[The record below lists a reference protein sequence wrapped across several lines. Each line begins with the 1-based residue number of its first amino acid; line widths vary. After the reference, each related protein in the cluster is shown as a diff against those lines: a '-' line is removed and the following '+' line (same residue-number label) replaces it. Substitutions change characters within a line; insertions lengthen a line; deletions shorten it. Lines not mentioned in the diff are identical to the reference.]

1 MSVILKPAGA
11 SMSSRSE
18 EQLHGDASRVTGSC
32 DTCPLGGAI
41 ERRAFFREA
50 AAAAAAVFAALG
62 IVASD
67 ARAMPVR
74 AVAALSARGDER
86 TYPIPA
92 ADGATID
99 KEESVI
105 VVRWQNLAYV
115 FSLACPHQN
124 TALKWEQHDAQFQCP
139 KHHSKYRPD
148 GSFIEGRATRGM
160 DRFAVRRDGEKIVV
174 DLDKLY
180 QQDTDPAE
188 WKAAFIPL

>member
-1 MSVILKPAGA
+1 MEDRDEKRGSSADAATAA
-11 SMSSRSE
+11 SCE
-18 EQLHGDASRVTGSC
+18 V
-32 DTCPLGGAI
+32 CPLGEAMA
-41 ERRAFFREA
+41 RRVFLREA
-50 AAAAAAVFAALG
+50 ALAAAAIFVTLG
-62 IVASD
+62 VGASE

-74 AVAALSARGDER
+74 VGSALSGHEDER
-86 TYPIPA
+86 MYPIPS

-105 VVRWQNLAYV
+105 VVRWEGSVYV

-124 TALKWEQHDAQFQCP
+124 TALKWEQQESRFQCP

-160 DRFAVRRDGEKIVV
+160 DRFAIRRDGDNVVV

-180 QQDTDPAE
+180 QQNTDLAA
-188 WKAAFIPL
+188 WKAAVIQV

>member
-1 MSVILKPAGA
+1 MEYSEGEDRSSAGA
-11 SMSSRSE
+11 TTS
-18 EQLHGDASRVTGSC
+18 DSC
-32 DTCPLGGAI
+32 EACPLGEAMV
-41 ERRAFFREA
+41 RRAFLRDA
-50 AAAAAAVFAALG
+50 ALAMAAIFAALG
-62 IVASD
+62 VASSE

-74 AVAALSARGDER
+74 VASALSTHDDER
-86 TYPIPA
+86 TYPIPN

-105 VVRWQNLAYV
+105 VVRWQGSVYV

-124 TALKWEQHDAQFQCP
+124 TALKWEAPESRFQCP

-160 DRFAVRRDGEKIVV
+160 DRFAIRRDGDKVVV

-180 QQDTDPAE
+180 QQDTDLEA
-188 WKAAFIPL
+188 WKAAVIQV

>member
-1 MSVILKPAGA
+1 MRSKTLNDEETAAPTEQA
-11 SMSSRSE
+11 SCT
-18 EQLHGDASRVTGSC
+18 A
-32 DTCPLGGAI
+32 CPLGTVI
-41 ERRAFFREA
+41 ERRAFLRN
-50 AAAAAAVFAALG
+50 AAVATAGIFTALG
-62 IVASD
+62 MASSD
-67 ARAMPVR
+67 AMALPVR
-74 AVAALSARGDER
+74 MVSALSAREDER
-86 TYPIPA
+86 TYPLPD

-105 VVRWQNLAYV
+105 VVRWQGTAYV

-160 DRFAVRRDGEKIVV
+160 DRFAVRRDGDKIVV

-180 QQDTDPAE
+180 QQDKDSAE
-188 WKAAFIPL
+188 WKAALIQV

>member
-1 MSVILKPAGA
+1 MR
-11 SMSSRSE
+11 SRIE
-18 EQLHGDASRVTGSC
+18 EQRHGNALNNTESC
-32 DTCPLGGAI
+32 EACPLGAVM

-50 AAAAAAVFAALG
+50 ALAAAGAFAALG
-62 IVASD
+62 IVASE
-67 ARAMPVR
+67 ARALPVR
-74 AVAALSARGDER
+74 AVSALSVRGDER
-86 TYPIPA
+86 TYPIPL

-105 VVRWQNLAYV
+105 VVRWQNAVYV

-124 TALKWEQHDAQFQCP
+124 TALKWEQREAQFQCP

-160 DRFAVRRDGEKIVV
+160 DRFAVRRDGEKVVV

-180 QQDTDPAE
+180 QQNSDAAE
-188 WKAAFIPL
+188 WKAAVILL

>member
-1 MSVILKPAGA
+1 MEDRDESRESSAEAA
-11 SMSSRSE
+11 S
-18 EQLHGDASRVTGSC
+18 GDSC
-32 DTCPLGGAI
+32 DACPLGEAMA
-41 ERRAFFREA
+41 RRAFLRDAALA
-50 AAAAAAVFAALG
+50 AAAIFATLG
-62 IVASD
+62 VASSD

-74 AVAALSARGDER
+74 LTSALSAHEDER
-86 TYPIPA
+86 SYPIPG

-105 VVRWQNLAYV
+105 VVRWQGSVYV

-124 TALKWEQHDAQFQCP
+124 TALKWEAEESRFQCP

-160 DRFAVRRDGEKIVV
+160 DRFAIRRDGDKVVV

-180 QQDTDPAE
+180 QQNTDL
-188 WKAAFIPL
+188 AAWNAAVIQV

>member
-1 MSVILKPAGA
+1 MGHQDENDQSPAEGA
-11 SMSSRSE
+11 A
-18 EQLHGDASRVTGSC
+18 GDSC
-32 DTCPLGGAI
+32 SACPLGEAMA
-41 ERRAFFREA
+41 RRAFIRDAALA
-50 AAAAAAVFAALG
+50 AASVLATLG
-62 IVASD
+62 IVSSE

-74 AVAALSARGDER
+74 VASALSAHEDER
-86 TYPIPA
+86 TYPIPT

-105 VVRWQNLAYV
+105 VVRWQGSVYV

-124 TALKWEQHDAQFQCP
+124 TALKWEQQESRFQCP

-160 DRFAVRRDGEKIVV
+160 DRFAIRRDGDKLVV

-180 QQDTDPAE
+180 QQDTDLEA
-188 WKAAFIPL
+188 WKAAVIQV

>member
-1 MSVILKPAGA
+1 
-11 SMSSRSE
+11 MSSRSE
-18 EQLHGDASRVTGSC
+18 DRQHRDASDAGESC
-32 DTCPLGGAI
+32 TTCPLAGAM

-50 AAAAAAVFAALG
+50 ATAAAGVFAALG
-62 IVASD
+62 IVASE
-67 ARAMPVR
+67 ARALPVR
-74 AVAALSARGDER
+74 AVSALSAHGEDR
-86 TYPIPA
+86 TYPIPT

-99 KEESVI
+99 KEESLI
-105 VVRWQNLAYV
+105 VARWQNALYV

-124 TALKWEQHDAQFQCP
+124 TALKWEQRDAQFQCP

-188 WKAAFIPL
+188 WKAAVILL